1 MTNPSTE
8 PVSPLK
14 QPKAESFM
22 DWFQINSRWV
32 GVGAVAVLVAVVAAW
47 YVPRAKL
54 QKNQNADRQLL
65 IAKQSLAPG
74 NANLPLAEVDLKKV
88 ADRYEGTSAG
98 AEAGILLAQMK
109 LEKGDN
115 LGAATYLEGLTT
127 RLKNG
132 PDAVTARTLLGD
144 AYSQL
149 TKYAEAAAEYE
160 RAAQATS
167 MSNEKTFLLMKA
179 GHAFMAAG
187 KSPEARKIWQALAN
201 QGDNPA
207 AAAEARVRLG
217 ELSAQPVRG

>member
-167 MSNEKTFLLMKA
+167 MPNEKTFLLMKA

-207 AAAEARVRLG
+207 VAAEARVRLG

>member
-8 PVSPLK
+8 PVSPQK

-22 DWFQINSRWV
+22 DWFHINSRWV
-32 GVGAVAVLVAVVAAW
+32 GVGAVAVLVALVAAW

-54 QKNQNADRQLL
+54 QKNENADRQLL
-65 IAKQSLAPG
+65 LAKQSLAPG

-98 AEAGILLAQMK
+98 AEAAMLLAQLK

-115 LGAATYLEGLTT
+115 QGAATFLEGLTS
-127 RLKNG
+127 RLRSG
-132 PDAVTARTLLGD
+132 PDAVSARTLLGD

-149 TKYAEAAAEYE
+149 AKYAEAAAQYE
-160 RAAQATS
+160 RAATETS
-167 MSNEKTFLLMKA
+167 MPNEKSFLLMKA

-187 KSPEARKIWQALAN
+187 KSPEARRIWETLAN
-201 QGDNPA
+201 QSDNPS

-217 ELSAQPVRG
+217 ELSATAARG